1 MYAGG
6 RTEPDFVKFLNEKA
20 GTHRT
25 PGGKLDANAGT
36 IAALDEIVAK
46 FTGGASLSD
55 VTAEAALALADVK
68 SNIQNKYAE
77 YYVKVFEKLAKSD
90 SYATKELARLDKI
103 LQKGGLA
110 PEKQDEF
117 TSRIN
122 ILKRFI
128 AKVAGKEE
136 L

>member
-1 MYAGG
+1 
-6 RTEPDFVKFLNEKA
+6 
-20 GTHRT
+20 
-25 PGGKLDANAGT
+25 
-36 IAALDEIVAK
+36 LDEIVAK

-90 SYATKELARLDKI
+90 SYAAKELARLDRI

-117 TSRIN
+117 TSKIN

-128 AKVAGKEE
+128 AKVVGKEE